1 MRIPRLPW
9 REILLGLGALVVVG
23 GAYLAWNAFF
33 GAPAAARYKTATV
46 GLGDITQTVAANG
59 TLNPVVLVN
68 VGTQVSGT
76 IKKLHVDYNDRVQAN
91 QVLAELDPALPAAQL
106 AQSEANL
113 TSASAALK
121 TAEAQERRI
130 RTLFD
135 KRYVTRADMD
145 QAEQALETGRAQVA
159 QARAQVARDQTNLGN
174 TVIRSPVAGVVVA
187 RDVDVGQT
195 VAASFQTPTLFK
207 IAQDLR
213 RMQIDTSVAESDIG
227 SVREGQA
234 VSFGVDAFPERTFQG
249 TVRQVRLNPAI
260 LQNVVT
266 YNVVV
271 AVDNS
276 DETLIPG
283 MTAHVSVITAQKKGV
298 LRVPNGALRFRPRD
312 EADEPRAVRAEGKKK
327 TAQGA
332 TVYRL
337 EGNALAAVAVRIGV
351 TDSRFTEVLGD
362 ELKAGDVVVTEER
375 KAAANAKGNSS
386 SFRIRLF

>member
-1 MRIPRLPW
+1 MRIARLPW
-9 REILLGLGALVVVG
+9 REILIGLGALALVG
-23 GAYLAWNAFF
+23 GTYLAWNAFF
-33 GAPAAARYKTATV
+33 GAPVAARYKTATV
-46 GLGDITQTVAANG
+46 GLGDITQTVSANG

-113 TSASAALK
+113 TSASATLK

-234 VSFGVDAFPERTFQG
+234 VTFGVDAFPERTFQG
-249 TVRQVRLNPAI
+249 AVRQVRLNPAI

-283 MTAHVSVITAQKKGV
+283 MTAHVNVVTAQKKGV
-298 LRVPNGALRFRPRD
+298 LRIPNGALRFRPRED
-312 EADEPRAVRAEGKKK
+312 AEDAKAARAEGRKK
-327 TAQGA
+327 TAKGA

-337 EGNALAAVAVRIGV
+337 EGDALVPVSVQVGV

-362 ELKAGDVVVTEER
+362 ELKVGDVVVTEER
-375 KAAANAKGNSS
+375 KAAANAKNGAS